1 MNGAGCRTMA
11 QGWPSQREV
20 AAAGQ
25 HPAQDD
31 RGLARQ
37 HEAEEH
43 RGLAEDERPDHGVGD
58 PSAEVGQP
66 VTIEFTGRPFPCRAC
81 VWPDDFNE
89 SAHVE
94 RGSSGIVVL

>member
-1 MNGAGCRTMA
+1 MA

-31 RGLARQ
+31 
-37 HEAEEH
+37 